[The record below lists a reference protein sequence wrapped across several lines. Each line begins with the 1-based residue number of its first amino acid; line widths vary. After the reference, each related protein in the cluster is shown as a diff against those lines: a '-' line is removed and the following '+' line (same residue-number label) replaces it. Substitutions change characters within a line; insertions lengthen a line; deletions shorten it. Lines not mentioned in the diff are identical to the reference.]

1 MNQKIFKVL
10 AAVFFGLVLISF
22 FWPSSAPDKQYNV
35 NVQTMVYA
43 GDGLDL
49 ASIGSLLKQAENA
62 AELEKLLNDK
72 DTGINNLDLNE
83 DNQVDYIKVS
93 EYGNEQ
99 TKGFSLTVEP
109 EKGEVQEVATIEIE
123 KSGKEQVEVEVRGNE
138 QIYGQNHYYHN
149 SFGITDMLFMYWLF
163 RPHPMYASPWGYGH
177 YPSSYG
183 AYSPVSRSAYERRT
197 AGRSDLKKSTS
208 SKLNSRVKSPHA
220 GRSAAKGI
228 KQPLKNPTSSQKSFQ
243 KRNPSKQISRGA
255 FGRSSNSG
263 PSRPSVRRSGGFGR
277 SGSRFGGK

>member
-22 FWPSSAPDKQYNV
+22 FWPSSSRNRQYNV

-49 ASIGSLLKQAENA
+49 ASIGSLLKKAENA
-62 AELEKLLNDK
+62 DELEKLLNDQN
-72 DTGINNLDLNE
+72 TGINNLDLNE
-83 DNQVDYIKVS
+83 DNQVDYIKVT
-93 EYGNEQ
+93 EYGDQQ

-109 EKGEVQEVATIEIE
+109 AAGEVQEVATIEIE
-123 KSGKEQVEVEVRGNE
+123 KSGTEQVEVEVRGNE

-149 SFGITDMLFMYWLF
+149 SFGLTDMLFMYWLF

-177 YPSSYG
+177 YPSYYG
-183 AYSPVSRSAYERRT
+183 AHSPVSRSEYQRRT
-197 AGRSDLKKSTS
+197 ASRRNLKKSS
-208 SKLNSRVKSPHA
+208 SSTLRSRVKSPNA

-228 KQPLKNPTSSQKSFQ
+228 KQPLRNPTRSQKSFQ
-243 KRNPSKQISRGA
+243 RRNPSKQLSRGA
-255 FGRSSNSG
+255 FGRATRT